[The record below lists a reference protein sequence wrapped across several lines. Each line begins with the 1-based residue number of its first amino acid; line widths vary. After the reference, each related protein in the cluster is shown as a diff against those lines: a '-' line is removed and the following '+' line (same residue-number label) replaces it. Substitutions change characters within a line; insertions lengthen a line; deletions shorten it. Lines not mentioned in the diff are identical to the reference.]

1 MRKNLSKKFIAIMTC
16 LALLGSGC
24 AITPHIESEEY
35 KQVEQLAQPFDW
47 AAFLADERKIPDVEK
62 MDGWQHMIY
71 NAKELDPRIFDIE
84 GEEWICHTPE
94 NYKEVLKQL
103 YHGRLGWDIAE
114 QMQKGWEQERE
125 LKHYAIKIATLDGVQ
140 MKKVLA
146 LWTMAEDRNQK
157 LERKIMIDGIL
168 HRLTVVGIV
177 AGVIMFALVAL

>member
-1 MRKNLSKKFIAIMTC
+1 LVLLS
-16 LALLGSGC
+16 SGC
-24 AITPHIESEEY
+24 AITPHIQSEEF

-47 AAFLADERKIPDVEK
+47 AAFLADEGKIPDVET
-62 MDGWQHMIY
+62 MDGWQHMIHH
-71 NAKELDPRIFDIE
+71 AKELDPHIFNIE
-84 GEEWICHTPE
+84 GEEWICHTTE
-94 NYKEVLKQL
+94 NYREVTKQL
-103 YHGRLGWDIAE
+103 YHGRLGWEIAK

-146 LWTMAEDRNQK
+146 LWTAAEDRNQK

-168 HRLTVVGIV
+168 HKLTVVGIV